1 MLTGFEGRVIGV
13 CGLKDTGKTAVV
25 EGLVKFLKER
35 GATVGT
41 VKHAHSEIALDS
53 EGKDSMRHLGAGAD
67 CVVTI
72 GEALVQVMVRPD
84 GAGVADSDGK
94 VGGGRVGEGDL
105 SARDL
110 EAVVARYLACCDYAV
125 VEGFKGLD
133 IPKVVV
139 LGTDSAMPGGLKNI
153 VALAYRGDT
162 CQCRSGDLPGQFQG
176 LPLFAIDE
184 IEKIGGMLFDR
195 DILQPPGARAHL
207 LVNGRPIP
215 MNEFV
220 RSALAGVLEGFVGSL
235 RDVEAPAKIEIS
247 VKHPSVKHPKA

>member
-25 EGLVKFLKER
+25 EGLVKFLKEKDF
-35 GATVGT
+35 TVGT

-53 EGKDSMRHLGAGAD
+53 EGKDSIRHLGAGAD

-72 GEALVQVMVRPD
+72 GERLVQVMVRPD
-84 GAGVADSDGK
+84 GVGASDSGGK
-94 VGGGRVGEGDL
+94 IGGGGIGEGDL
-105 SARDL
+105 GVSDL
-110 EAVVARYLACCDYAV
+110 EAALARYLASCDYVV

-133 IPKVVV
+133 IPKIVV
-139 LGTDSAMPGGLKNI
+139 LGADSAMSGGLKNI
-153 VALAYRGDT
+153 VALAYRGNP
-162 CQCRSGDLPGQFQG
+162 CECRSGDLPGQFQG
-176 LPLFAIDE
+176 LPLLAIDE
-184 IEKIGGMLFDR
+184 VEKIGGMLFDR
-195 DILQPPGARAHL
+195 GILQAPGARAHL
-207 LVNGRPIP
+207 LVNGKPIP

-247 VKHPSVKHPKA
+247 VKHPKA